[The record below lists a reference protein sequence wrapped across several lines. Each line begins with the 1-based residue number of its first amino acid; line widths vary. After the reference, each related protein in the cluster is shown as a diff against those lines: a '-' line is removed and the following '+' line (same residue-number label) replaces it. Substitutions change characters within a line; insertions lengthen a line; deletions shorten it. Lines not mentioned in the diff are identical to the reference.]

1 LYNSSSSKI
10 KDNFNYDSINN
21 NIKNKI
27 VHINKEIIALQTK
40 LKNLNQDNANYE
52 KKSFEIQEKIN
63 ELYAKRYAI
72 LSNT

>member
-1 LYNSSSSKI
+1 MYNSSSSKI

-21 NIKNKI
+21 DIKNKI